1 MSETRL
7 KGALLPLLP
16 ARDEHPK
23 SAGPLG
29 DGEVPS
35 RDQAAAGP
43 GYREKAALGG
53 FGITE
58 ATAGVAGQRA
68 AVDGAGGVGVRE
80 VKPDES
86 GREVTSSR
94 SAVAAAVNT
103 AEVVPSLSADAAGQA
118 EASALRARGVGD
130 GAAHEPRRVM
140 PSRGGHGATATEAP
154 GRAGGAGDDAVS
166 AAKAEAAAYTG
177 GGAAAAI
184 AAGEVD
190 ASTAAVAVSA
200 TGTSSSSSSSSAP
213 GAAAVGAPA
222 VAATAAGE
230 AAAGAASFTS
240 GGATGTSAPTAA
252 SATSVSPKAAPAAA
266 TAAAAATT
274 ATAPATFEEAMATS
288 AGAAVGPAGGAAG
301 GSGAAGA
308 GAAGRAACAAG
319 GAGAA
324 AGGAAGGAAGP
335 AAGGAAGAVVGAAGG
350 AACAAVAA
358 GASGGAA
365 VGAAGASASAGAAA
379 HVQTSTH
386 GGSERCGALER
397 SVMDTSSP
405 TRSPERSASQ
415 GDPASLDA
423 EVKAAVKTNDG
434 LDEHQAATTTTRGNP
449 AVGGGT
455 GGEAT
460 PLHKHQQQ
468 TAVAA
473 KEKFPGQSIYHI
485 KWIKWKGES
494 TAIITQNENGPC
506 PLLAIMNVLL
516 LSWKIRFPAGM
527 EIINAEQLMECLGDF
542 ILETMPK
549 EFSEA
554 QRLNYEQNISDAM
567 TIMHKLQT
575 GLDVNVRFTGVADFE
590 YTPECIV
597 FDLLGLPLYHGWLVD
612 PQNSDVVKAVGKCSY
627 NQLVEK
633 IISSKQSQNS
643 EEFSEGMV
651 AELFLDS
658 TATQLTYHG
667 LCELNIHVKEAEI
680 CVFFR
685 NNHFSTIYKHK
696 GQLFLLVTDQ
706 GFLTEESVVWESL
719 HSVDGD
725 GNFCDSDF
733 NLRPPSDPANLFP
746 AGVNQEQIDQD
757 YLVALSLQQEQGGSE
772 LPAAES
778 DLDLAKRLQEEENLR
793 AAQYFQEQERQ
804 QQPQQPPQPPQQPQQ
819 RQQQQPPSPGENRST
834 PAAGSAER
842 ERRPRRQ
849 EDKSKCVIL

>member
-1 MSETRL
+1 MSEARL
-7 KGALLPLLP
+7 EGALLPLLP
-16 ARDEHPK
+16 AGDEHPK
-23 SAGPLG
+23 SAGPPG
-29 DGEVPS
+29 EGEVPS
-35 RDQAAAGP
+35 RDQAVAGP
-43 GYREKAALGG
+43 GYREKAAPGG
-53 FGITE
+53 FAVTE
-58 ATAGVAGQRA
+58 ATAGVAGGHRA
-68 AVDGAGGVGVRE
+68 AVDGAGGVGARE

-86 GREVTSSR
+86 RREVHSSG
-94 SAVAAAVNT
+94 SAVAAAAVNT
-103 AEVVPSLSADAAGQA
+103 AEVVPSLSADAEGQA

-130 GAAHEPRRVM
+130 GAAREPQRAM
-140 PSRGGHGATATEAP
+140 PSRGEYGATVTEAP
-154 GRAGGAGDDAVS
+154 GRAGAGDDAEP
-166 AAKAEAAAYTG
+166 AKAGAAAYTG
-177 GGAAAAI
+177 GAN
-184 AAGEVD
+184 AAGEVG
-190 ASTAAVAVSA
+190 ASTAVAA
-200 TGTSSSSSSSSAP
+200 APTTGTSSSSSAP
-213 GAAAVGAPA
+213 GAAAIGAPA
-222 VAATAAGE
+222 AATGE
-230 AAAGAASFTS
+230 AAAVAAAAAAAAASSTS
-240 GGATGTSAPTAA
+240 GGATGTAAPTAA
-252 SATSVSPKAAPAAA
+252 SPTSVSPKAAPAAA
-266 TAAAAATT
+266 AAAATA
-274 ATAPATFEEAMATS
+274 ATAPATFEDATATS
-288 AGAAVGPAGGAAG
+288 AGAA
-301 GSGAAGA
+301 
-308 GAAGRAACAAG
+308 
-319 GAGAA
+319 GAA
-324 AGGAAGGAAGP
+324 AGAT
-335 AAGGAAGAVVGAAGG
+335 
-350 AACAAVAA
+350 
-358 GASGGAA
+358 
-365 VGAAGASASAGAAA
+365 AA
-379 HVQTSTH
+379 HARASTQ
-386 GGSERCGALER
+386 GGSARCGTLER

-405 TRSPERSASQ
+405 TRSPERSANQ

-423 EVKAAVKTNDG
+423 EVKPGVETNEG
-434 LDEHQAATTTTRGNP
+434 LDEQQQQQAAAATTTTRGDP
-449 AVGGGT
+449 AVGGT
-455 GGEAT
+455 GGAT
-460 PLHKHQQQ
+460 PLHKQQQ
-468 TAVAA
+468 QQTTAVAA
-473 KEKFPGQSIYHI
+473 KDKYPGQSIYHI

-643 EEFSEGMV
+643 EVFSEGMV

-819 RQQQQPPSPGENRST
+819 RQQQQPPSPGESRST

>member
-1 MSETRL
+1 
-7 KGALLPLLP
+7 
-16 ARDEHPK
+16 
-23 SAGPLG
+23 
-29 DGEVPS
+29 
-35 RDQAAAGP
+35 
-43 GYREKAALGG
+43 
-53 FGITE
+53 
-58 ATAGVAGQRA
+58 GVAGHRA
-68 AVDGAGGVGVRE
+68 AVDGAGGVGARE

-86 GREVTSSR
+86 RREVHSSG
-94 SAVAAAVNT
+94 SAVAAAAAVNT
-103 AEVVPSLSADAAGQA
+103 AEVVSSLSADAAGQA

-130 GAAHEPRRVM
+130 GAAREPQRAM
-140 PSRGGHGATATEAP
+140 PSRGEHGATVTEAP
-154 GRAGGAGDDAVS
+154 GRAGAGDDAEP
-166 AAKAEAAAYTG
+166 AK
-177 GGAAAAI
+177 
-184 AAGEVD
+184 
-190 ASTAAVAVSA
+190 
-200 TGTSSSSSSSSAP
+200 
-213 GAAAVGAPA
+213 
-222 VAATAAGE
+222 
-230 AAAGAASFTS
+230 
-240 GGATGTSAPTAA
+240 
-252 SATSVSPKAAPAAA
+252 
-266 TAAAAATT
+266 
-274 ATAPATFEEAMATS
+274 
-288 AGAAVGPAGGAAG
+288 AG
-301 GSGAAGA
+301 GSA
-308 GAAGRAACAAG
+308 
-319 GAGAA
+319 
-324 AGGAAGGAAGP
+324 
-335 AAGGAAGAVVGAAGG
+335 
-350 AACAAVAA
+350 
-358 GASGGAA
+358 
-365 VGAAGASASAGAAA
+365 
-379 HVQTSTH
+379 
-386 GGSERCGALER
+386 RCGTLER

-405 TRSPERSASQ
+405 TRSPERSANQ

-423 EVKAAVKTNDG
+423 EVKPGVETNEG
-434 LDEHQAATTTTRGNP
+434 LDEQQQQQAAAATTTTRGDP
-449 AVGGGT
+449 AVGGT
-455 GGEAT
+455 GGAT
-460 PLHKHQQQ
+460 PLHKQQQ
-468 TAVAA
+468 QTTAVAA
-473 KEKFPGQSIYHI
+473 KDKYPGQSIYHI

-643 EEFSEGMV
+643 EVFSEGMV

-819 RQQQQPPSPGENRST
+819 RQQQQPPSPGESRST

>member
-35 RDQAAAGP
+35 HDQAAAGP

-58 ATAGVAGQRA
+58 ATAGVAGHRA

-266 TAAAAATT
+266 ATAAAAATT

-308 GAAGRAACAAG
+308 AGRAACAAG

-324 AGGAAGGAAGP
+324 AGGAAGPAAGP

-365 VGAAGASASAGAAA
+365 VGAAGASAGAAV
-379 HVQTSTH
+379 HVQASTH

-554 QRLNYEQNISDAM
+554 QRLNYEQVNNISDAM

>member
-1 MSETRL
+1 MESFA
-7 KGALLPLLP
+7 GNFQALQF
-16 ARDEHPK
+16 
-23 SAGPLG
+23 S
-29 DGEVPS
+29 
-35 RDQAAAGP
+35 
-43 GYREKAALGG
+43 
-53 FGITE
+53 
-58 ATAGVAGQRA
+58 
-68 AVDGAGGVGVRE
+68 
-80 VKPDES
+80 
-86 GREVTSSR
+86 
-94 SAVAAAVNT
+94 
-103 AEVVPSLSADAAGQA
+103 
-118 EASALRARGVGD
+118 
-130 GAAHEPRRVM
+130 
-140 PSRGGHGATATEAP
+140 
-154 GRAGGAGDDAVS
+154 
-166 AAKAEAAAYTG
+166 
-177 GGAAAAI
+177 
-184 AAGEVD
+184 
-190 ASTAAVAVSA
+190 AVAVSA

-266 TAAAAATT
+266 ATAAAAATT

-308 GAAGRAACAAG
+308 AGRAACAAG

-324 AGGAAGGAAGP
+324 AGGAA
-335 AAGGAAGAVVGAAGG
+335 
-350 AACAAVAA
+350 
-358 GASGGAA
+358 
-365 VGAAGASASAGAAA
+365 
-379 HVQTSTH
+379 
-386 GGSERCGALER
+386 ER

-804 QQPQQPPQPPQQPQQ
+804 QQPQQPPQPPQ
-819 RQQQQPPSPGENRST
+819 PPSPGENRST